1 MADSDI
7 SSSDSDEEFLTVSDN
22 DGKVDREA
30 LVRKKLL
37 ESFYGKSAVAA
48 AAPVTT
54 SAAETDDEDEDDESP
69 QKATKVEDLDSPS
82 FDAASYIQR
91 RVVGAS
97 VHDLLENEE
106 QLALQVR
113 TLDSTMQTLVYEN
126 YSRFID
132 ATDAIRSIGVNVQA
146 NESGL
151 TRLTAG
157 IMQGI
162 DDKSRA
168 VELQLGSLRDQVAEK
183 IRVKRLLTRLDTLLK
198 LPKTLREQMDTGK
211 YRTATKSYL
220 AAASILSKHSEGF
233 ESLKTIETECTK
245 ILADMKIELDHK
257 LLHWS
262 GRLTSFDYDADT
274 SNVPDPPKTMTEIFE
289 CVGTLLM
296 LLLQSS
302 EEEADKVTKTE
313 DFQEMAS
320 SAALRL
326 LDRTLDAHMIEVQ
339 ERRYATPNL
348 DSIGLDMKLGGVVPG
363 ILEELQV
370 EPKGSPLIAKEFLNA
385 MLEGATLLTM
395 TFHGMESRN
404 TIQLTEFVSEAF
416 GSFLFHTKSVMLE
429 ESAQLVKDDAGGQ
442 DADEGGAGYQ
452 EVASALSILV
462 HSVRELASGLALP
475 EVGISVD
482 YAAKLVDQAT
492 DLTESMVRRRVDQKF
507 HALRLSVVEDCLIP
521 FTTRAAAEKQSA
533 AETDCMASILQIANS
548 TLSDCLQL
556 VDDTIRSILAG
567 NLELGDSGPAPD
579 LPDLKDAVQ
588 GSTKRFAFWLADALE
603 LIAGGESSDR
613 NRVLDAAP
621 DTSEEK
627 VEEDD
632 ESESYSV
639 NSDVRHTE
647 DDLNDSP
654 GQDDTLLEKLD
665 TAIKSLASDGDNGF
679 VQTEFVLAM
688 AEMCRMAEGSV
699 AENLEQSI
707 STHLGGG
714 KRKSRSLFPSGESSL
729 METAGGEGN
738 AITRRF
744 ELARSS
750 VLVLYAC
757 NRGAE
762 AANIA
767 CSGLVQVAPTPESAS
782 PERPSEFTWKALE
795 IAKHTSIEFFAVF
808 GGSKR
813 AGPVAELDDGR
824 GMTSAFTSRK
834 SGIHLDVERMFK
846 EKVPIY
852 PHPSETLEASRNAVV
867 FLLFKMTFRA
877 MTEQAR
883 LLRFSST
890 AYCQLSIDTE
900 FLKHMVSHYIS
911 VHFSPNGS
919 SACTA
924 LLNLLDDFMDIVGDR
939 CLDSA
944 MAEMKDD
951 LGMQGV
957 QHVRSFLAHTTESD
971 LGKTFIIE
979 ED

>member
-1 MADSDI
+1 
-7 SSSDSDEEFLTVSDN
+7 
-22 DGKVDREA
+22 
-30 LVRKKLL
+30 
-37 ESFYGKSAVAA
+37 
-48 AAPVTT
+48 
-54 SAAETDDEDEDDESP
+54 
-69 QKATKVEDLDSPS
+69 
-82 FDAASYIQR
+82 
-91 RVVGAS
+91 
-97 VHDLLENEE
+97 
-106 QLALQVR
+106 
-113 TLDSTMQTLVYEN
+113 
-126 YSRFID
+126 
-132 ATDAIRSIGVNVQA
+132 
-146 NESGL
+146 
-151 TRLTAG
+151 
-157 IMQGI
+157 
-162 DDKSRA
+162 
-168 VELQLGSLRDQVAEK
+168 
-183 IRVKRLLTRLDTLLK
+183 
-198 LPKTLREQMDTGK
+198 
-211 YRTATKSYL
+211 
-220 AAASILSKHSEGF
+220 
-233 ESLKTIETECTK
+233 
-245 ILADMKIELDHK
+245 
-257 LLHWS
+257 
-262 GRLTSFDYDADT
+262 
-274 SNVPDPPKTMTEIFE
+274 MTEIFE

-296 LLLQSS
+296 LLLQNADS
-302 EEEADKVTKTE
+302 ETDTVTKTE

-326 LDRTLDAHMIEVQ
+326 LDRTLDAHMVEVQ

-348 DSIGLDMKLGGVVPG
+348 DSVGLDMKLGGVVP
-363 ILEELQV
+363 EELQV
-370 EPKGSPLIAKEFLNA
+370 EPQGSPLIAKEFLNA

-395 TFHGMESRN
+395 TFHGVESTG
-404 TIQLTEFVSEAF
+404 TIQLTEFVSEAY

-429 ESAQLVKDDAGGQ
+429 ESASLGKD

-452 EVASALSILV
+452 EVAAALSILV

-521 FTTRAAAEKQSA
+521 FTTRAAAEKKSA
-533 AETDCMASILQIANS
+533 GEKDCMASILQMANS

-567 NLELGDSGPAPD
+567 GLELGDSGPAPD

-613 NRVLDAAP
+613 KRVLDATP

-627 VEEDD
+627 LEEEDY
-632 ESESYSV
+632 SESLSV
-639 NSDVRHTE
+639 NSRVRNTE
-647 DDLNDSP
+647 DDLNDIP

-665 TAIKSLASDGDNGF
+665 TAIKALVSDSDNQF

-729 METAGGEGN
+729 IQTAGGESN

-767 CSGLVQVAPTPESAS
+767 CSGLVQVAPTPESTS
-782 PERPSEFTWKALE
+782 PERPSEFTWKSLE
-795 IAKHTSIEFFAVF
+795 IAKRTSLEFAAVF

-813 AGPVAELDDGR
+813 GGPVAEVDDGR
-824 GMTSAFTSRK
+824 LPGMLSALTNRK
-834 SGIHLDVERMFK
+834 SGIYLDVERMFK

-867 FLLFKMTFRA
+867 FLLFKTTFRA
-877 MTEQAR
+877 MTEHAR
-883 LLRFSST
+883 LLRFSPT

-900 FLKHMVSHYIS
+900 FFKHMVSHYIS
-911 VHFSPNGS
+911 VHWSPSGS

-939 CLDSA
+939 CLDSG

-957 QHVRSFLAHTTESD
+957 ENVRSFLAHDTESD
-971 LGKTFIIE
+971 LGKKFIIE